1 MPDAI
6 PSCQGPHP
14 EPGTPWLKAPPG
26 AVDTHFHVF
35 GPTTRYPYTPARSYT
50 PPEAPLS
57 RYRGLLGRLGI
68 DRAVIVHP
76 SVHGTD
82 NRVTLDALAA
92 SGDWMRG
99 VAVVDETVSEA
110 ALREMHDHGVRGLRI
125 NVLFKGGVG
134 FDAARR
140 LADRIKDLGWH
151 LQFLIDVSQTPGFAR
166 ELAALPVDSVV
177 DHMGHM
183 STAKGVDH
191 PAFQDLLA
199 LLREGR
205 TWVKLSGA
213 YRITQEREAPYGD
226 VMPFAQALVAANP
239 DRMLWA
245 TDWPHPAVTIPMPDD
260 AALLDMLGDWVPEA
274 ATRRKIL
281 VDNPARLYG
290 FDDPNDA
297 P

>member
-1 MPDAI
+1 MTDEI

-14 EPGTPWLKAPPG
+14 NPGRPRLKAPPG

-57 RYRGLLGRLGI
+57 RYRDLLDRLGI

-82 NRVTLDALAA
+82 NRVTLDALDA
-92 SGDWMRG
+92 SRDWMRG

-110 ALREMHDHGVRGLRI
+110 ELREMHEHGVRGLRI

-140 LADRIKDLGWH
+140 LADKIKDLGWH
-151 LQFLIDVSQTPGFAR
+151 LQFLIDISATPEFAR

-191 PAFQDLLA
+191 PAFQNLLA
-199 LLREGR
+199 LVREGR

-213 YRITQEREAPYGD
+213 YRMTQEREPPYGD
-226 VMPFAQALVAANP
+226 VAPFAQALVAANP

-260 AALLDMLGDWVPEA
+260 AALLNMLGDWAPEA
-274 ATRRKIL
+274 AMQRRIL

-290 FDDPNDA
+290 FDGPNDA
-297 P
+297 R